1 MLYRPEALANQSH
14 KLLGSIRIVQP
25 PSTAAWAMGALVV
38 MAAITAL
45 MTWGTVTQRATVTG
59 LLTPEA
65 GIARLTAPAF
75 GVLLLT
81 KAQEGTV
88 VQAGAPLFVISTERQ
103 SEAGATQSAVAQQ
116 LAQRLHI
123 ARQDVQ
129 RAQERYD
136 TRLRSVQER
145 QSALERELAQLEREV
160 ELAATRV
167 ALASRQQERTDALA
181 RDGFVSESQRQAKQD
196 ETFAARQQQQAL
208 ERNRA
213 SLQKERSALQAQARD
228 AGQQHALEQADAE
241 RALALITQEQAE
253 NEARRLSIVTAPI
266 SGTLSAIT
274 VQPGQTVQAGATLA
288 QLIPTSSAP
297 SAAGAAEG
305 RSEDRGDDKG
315 GGSSALPANAKISPQ
330 SSPLQAHFYAPTRAA
345 GFVEP
350 GQQVRLRY
358 AAYPYQKF
366 GQHTGTVLAVD
377 KTPYAPRELPEAVLA
392 ALQTAANAAPEAH
405 YRITV
410 SLEHQH
416 INAYGKPQPLKP
428 GMLVEADIIQRTSR
442 LWERIVEPLKGFG
455 QRNL

>member
-25 PSTAAWAMGALVV
+25 PSTAAWALGALVV

-75 GVLLLT
+75 GVLLQT

-116 LAQRLHI
+116 LAQRLQI

-129 RAQERYD
+129 RVQERFD
-136 TRLRSVQER
+136 ARLRSVQER

-228 AGQQHALEQADAE
+228 AGQQRALEQADAE

-297 SAAGAAEG
+297 SAAGAEGG
-305 RSEDRGDDKG
+305 RSEDRG
-315 GGSSALPANAKISPQ
+315 GSSSVLPASAKISPQ

-366 GQHTGTVLAVD
+366 GQHNGTVLAVD

-392 ALQTAANAAPEAH
+392 ALQTAANAVPEAH

-410 SLEHQH
+410 GLEHQH

-428 GMLVEADIIQRTSR
+428 GMLVEADVIQRTSR

>member
-65 GIARLTAPAF
+65 GIAKLTAPAF

-81 KAQEGTV
+81 KAQEGAV

-116 LAQRLHI
+116 LAQRLQI

-136 TRLRSVQER
+136 ARLRSVQER

-288 QLIPTSSAP
+288 QLIPSSSP
-297 SAAGAAEG
+297 SPISMGE
-305 RSEDRGDDKG
+305 G
-315 GGSSALPANAKISPQ
+315 GGEGSSVQPLNTQHSPQ
-330 SSPLQAHFYAPTRAA
+330 SKLVSSPLQAHFYAPTRAA

-410 SLEHQH
+410 SLESQH
-416 INAYGKPQPLKP
+416 ITAYGKPQPLKP

-455 QRNL
+455 QRSL